1 MIYPDRL
8 QKLADAV
15 GILKTQVL
23 NMENNN
29 DWYIAIVTP
38 NTEKECVKK
47 VKKLV
52 GVEDMDEIYNAGN
65 KVNAYVPTQR
75 ELHEWPSIK
84 KRKWIERVLCPCYL
98 FIQCTEKSAMT
109 WPAGRSSSYV
119 SSPTVPV

>member
-75 ELHEWPSIK
+75 ELSNGTGHAARCRP
-84 KRKWIERVLCPCYL
+84 
-98 FIQCTEKSAMT
+98 
-109 WPAGRSSSYV
+109 
-119 SSPTVPV
+119 